1 VSNITNI
8 LKPKIDLKKIFYTK
22 NKKSFFSFCIDCDDI
37 SYRDVI
43 TNEIIQKDDVYTV
56 HYNYSNIPVVKYYYK
71 LFQQKK
77 SKTMFLLSE
86 EIENEAIL
94 DSCLRILRFF
104 KISYRELHENKSQRS
119 LIQSVIKKRYS
130 YLSRYVSQITLDLF
144 EKQTKKIT
152 NIKDILTFLPIEI
165 FNQKQPFWCIDLKE
179 HSFYT
184 KDFNIVMYNNINAET
199 TEALDLLDLSIADV
213 IEDFNKTKEKV
224 EKKLE
229 EKIREQ
235 QIFIEDTRNA
245 KLRSALTEIISNR
258 LNESK
263 QALQEELEEATNYN
277 DKDVLQEITYIQES
291 LTTLEA
297 NIFKDIES
305 VTINTNLE
313 KWWPELLLPLPSN
326 QILRSLSE
334 MPSTKEHQINQILQ
348 QKGVHSLIL
357 KWIDFLRNN
366 VYKC

>member
-1 VSNITNI
+1 
-8 LKPKIDLKKIFYTK
+8 
-22 NKKSFFSFCIDCDDI
+22 
-37 SYRDVI
+37 
-43 TNEIIQKDDVYTV
+43 
-56 HYNYSNIPVVKYYYK
+56 
-71 LFQQKK
+71 
-77 SKTMFLLSE
+77 
-86 EIENEAIL
+86 
-94 DSCLRILRFF
+94 
-104 KISYRELHENKSQRS
+104 
-119 LIQSVIKKRYS
+119 
-130 YLSRYVSQITLDLF
+130 
-144 EKQTKKIT
+144 
-152 NIKDILTFLPIEI
+152 
-165 FNQKQPFWCIDLKE
+165 
-179 HSFYT
+179 
-184 KDFNIVMYNNINAET
+184 MYNNINAET